1 MEVTKVRFFS
11 YLSGKK
17 KSIFFLMF
25 FGYLIKYN
33 YLNWNIFQITSISAL
48 ISKNLIVLAVAF
60 LIANLLFRS
69 KKRIYL
75 ALSCYLLFTVFFFAN
90 LWYNKYF
97 GNYLSVADI
106 TMGQGVR
113 PIKVLIRQLVGW
125 IDLLFIL
132 EFPLLGYLIYS
143 SRRDNNLSSGNKTA
157 DRKQKIIVILIIVV
171 LISGHF
177 FYSSSLYAEKGFLE
191 LYEHSTPA
199 FVSVYGIIPLYF
211 AEFYVMQTQATKTAV
226 EDGVDESEVIIEE
239 DLSETYNL
247 SNVENI
253 IVIQLESFDEKII
266 DYQYNGKELTPF
278 INKIKSESLYFNN
291 IYAQHINGSFDAEF
305 SFLNSIYPINRNYA
319 FETNDMSEF
328 NSLLNV
334 LENKGFENL
343 AFHGNE
349 GEFFSRD
356 KGYPEIGFDHFYSKS
371 DFSIEEGKIG
381 KDTYLGINDYDF
393 FDQSIDYLKSVENP
407 FFAFF
412 ISVTS
417 HTPFDF
423 YPEEYSVEE
432 FEDLNPPIVK
442 DYFNSVYFTDQAL
455 KNFFQGLK
463 NNGLFEDTLFILYS
477 DHNSEIRKESY
488 SSAGD
493 FIMEGNVNVKEPEN
507 IPLIIYHP
515 ELNKKTINKTGT
527 HTDIAPTILDL
538 LGVKEKPEGFLG
550 VSLLKEKENSVLF
563 LDEMPQILYHDTL
576 FLKLPDSPENELK
589 FRRIAYK
596 DEKSKVNKLPES
608 EKERM
613 VNTINYVQ
621 EIIKK
626 TVRNKD

>member
-1 MEVTKVRFFS
+1 MRFFS

-25 FGYLIKYN
+25 FGFLIKYN
-33 YLNWNIFQITSISAL
+33 YLNWNIFQISSISAL
-48 ISKNLIVLAVAF
+48 ISKNLIVLATAF
-60 LIANLLFRS
+60 LIANLSFRS
-69 KKRIYL
+69 KKGIYL
-75 ALSCYLLFTVFFFAN
+75 TLSCYLFFTIFFFAN

-113 PIKVLIRQLVGW
+113 PIKVLVRQLVGW

-132 EFPLLGYLIYS
+132 EFPFLAYLIYS
-143 SRRDNNLSSGNKTA
+143 IRRENNLTSRNKTPG
-157 DRKQKIIVILIIVV
+157 RKQIIIIILIIAV
-171 LISGHF
+171 LVSGHF
-177 FYSSSLYAEKGFLE
+177 FYTSSLYAKKGFLE

-199 FVSVYGIIPLYF
+199 FVSVYGIIPSYF
-211 AEFYVMQTQATKTAV
+211 AEFYVMQTRGTKTSV
-226 EDGVDESEVIIEE
+226 EDDVDESEVTIEK
-239 DLSETYNL
+239 DLSQTYNL

-334 LENKGFENL
+334 LDNKSFENL
-343 AFHGNE
+343 AFHGNK
-349 GEFFSRD
+349 GDFFSRD
-356 KGYPEIGFDHFYSKS
+356 KGYPEIGFDYFYSKS
-371 DFSIEEGKIG
+371 NFSVEKGLIG

-393 FDQSIDYLKSVENP
+393 FDQSIEYLKAAKNP

-412 ISVTS
+412 ITVTS

-423 YPEEYSVEE
+423 YPEDYSVEE
-432 FEDLNPPIVK
+432 FKDLNPPIVK
-442 DYFNSVYFTDQAL
+442 DYFNSVHFTDLAL
-455 KNFFQGLK
+455 KNFFRRLK

-477 DHNSEIRKESY
+477 DHTSEIRKESY
-488 SSAGD
+488 SSAAD
-493 FIMEGNVNVKEPEN
+493 FIMEGNVNIKEPEN

-515 ELNKKTINKTGT
+515 ELNAKTINKTGT

-550 VSLLKEKENSVLF
+550 VSLLKKKENSVLF
-563 LDEMPQILYHDTL
+563 LDEMPQILYHDTM

-589 FRRIAYK
+589 FKRIAYK

-613 VNTINYVQ
+613 VDTINYVQ

-626 TVRNKD
+626 TVRNKE